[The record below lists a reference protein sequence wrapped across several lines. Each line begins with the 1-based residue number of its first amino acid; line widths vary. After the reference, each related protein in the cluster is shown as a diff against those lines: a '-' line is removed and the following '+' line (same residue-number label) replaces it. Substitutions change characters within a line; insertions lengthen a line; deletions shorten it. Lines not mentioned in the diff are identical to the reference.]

1 MGNLQSM
8 MVPRAAAGVLI
19 MIPAV
24 SAASSSGWS
33 GWEVGSTS
41 TWEWGLSTLR
51 WTLFQI
57 LVVRL
62 LKKMSID
69 VAAIRASH
77 EANQLNAQG
86 PGRRESAAPPGG
98 PQNARPIGAAGNG
111 MQEAGVQAPAPAGP
125 QNARWFTWLTD
136 PVGAAFNG
144 MGGGLPG
151 MEETPTHGTDAAVND
166 MEEAAPHNMEAAPH
180 NMEEAALDDREEPQ

>member
-1 MGNLQSM
+1 MGNKQSM
-8 MVPRAAAGVLI
+8 MMVPGAAAGFLI

-41 TWEWGLSTLR
+41 TWEWGISTLR
-51 WTLFQI
+51 STLFQI
-57 LVVRL
+57 VVVRL

-86 PGRRESAAPPGG
+86 PGGRESAHPPGG
-98 PQNARPIGAAGNG
+98 SQNSRPIGAAGND
-111 MQEAGVQAPAPAGP
+111 MQEPGVQAPAPAGP
-125 QNARWFTWLTD
+125 PNARWFTWLTD
-136 PVGAAFNG
+136 PFGADFNG

-151 MEETPTHGTDAAVND
+151 MEETAPHGTNAAVND
-166 MEEAAPHNMEAAPH
+166 MEEAAPYS
-180 NMEEAALDDREEPQ
+180 MEEAALDDSEDPQ